1 MFTGIIEEIGRLNQV
16 SPDKLTVKARKVIE
30 GIAVGDSIAV
40 NGVCLTVTGFTTDS
54 FTVDVMPE
62 TLRRTNLG
70 SLKPGGEVNLERALA
85 LGGRL
90 GGHFVQGHIDDTG
103 KVLSLKPEGPAI
115 IVRFTAPREVM
126 RYVVKK
132 GFIAIDGTSLTVV
145 DKDETSFSVSLVAL
159 TQQLTTLSKKRVGD
173 SVNIEVD
180 ILAKYVEAAVQSPRG
195 TVTLEFLQEHGFL
208 VK

>member
-1 MFTGIIEEIGRLNQV
+1 
-16 SPDKLTVKARKVIE
+16 
-30 GIAVGDSIAV
+30 
-40 NGVCLTVTGFTTDS
+40 
-54 FTVDVMPE
+54 
-62 TLRRTNLG
+62 
-70 SLKPGGEVNLERALA
+70 
-85 LGGRL
+85 
-90 GGHFVQGHIDDTG
+90 
-103 KVLSLKPEGPAI
+103 VLSLKPEGPAI

-132 GFIAIDGTSLTVV
+132 GFIAIDGTSLTMV